1 MNHDT
6 NLSLVIKSK
15 GKKGERERD
24 NNTTKKPDGKTD
36 RETVRNGRR
45 NGPKTYTKTR
55 LTMSSYTEKHDV
67 REALRAY
74 DKGRY
79 KSSYSRQFKAVDRAL
94 IVERVLRETIIEI
107 DR

>member
-1 MNHDT
+1 M
-6 NLSLVIKSK
+6 KSK
-15 GKKGERERD
+15 GKRERKRD
-24 NNTTKKPDGKTD
+24 NKTTEKPNVKTD

-67 REALRAY
+67 KEALRAY

-79 KSSYSRQFKAVDRAL
+79 KTSYSRRFKAEDRAL
-94 IVERVLRETIIEI
+94 MVERFFAKS
-107 DR
+107 